1 MQFKCKTSL
10 HDLRGRVDIAKYMV
24 YIIFLCTIGLF
35 AIWLGDTRL
44 P

>member
-35 AIWLGDTRL
+35 AIWLGDTFF
-44 P
+44 

>member
-10 HDLRGRVDIAKYMV
+10 RVLRGRVDIAKYMV

-35 AIWLGDTRL
+35 AIWQRNTRR
-44 P
+44 